1 MTRASRAARR
11 PRFGLLFCLAALL
24 FAAPALSPLAWGAAP
39 SFPLLT
45 GRVVDGA
52 NILSPQIEAELTAK
66 LAALE
71 TATKHQLVV
80 ATLADLQGYEIEEY
94 GNQLFRAWGVGQRD
108 VNDGVLFLIAPAER
122 KVRVEVGY
130 GMEGVLTDALSSVIL
145 QTKVLPRFKDGDM
158 PGGVVAGT
166 DALIEQLSLDAPE
179 AAQRIASAESEAA
192 SDEGFDPQA
201 FIFIVVLV
209 LWLVFGAMRGRRRGG
224 FGWIA
229 PVVFGGGSGTHW
241 SDRDSGG
248 GSWGGGGGFSGGG
261 GSSGGGGASGSW

>member
-1 MTRASRAARR
+1 MTGALRAMVRGR
-11 PRFGLLFCLAALL
+11 LLALVALL
-24 FAAPALSPLAWGAAP
+24 VLATPAFAAP
-39 SFPLLT
+39 SFPSLT

-71 TATKHQLVV
+71 AATRRQLVV

-94 GNQLFRAWGVGQRD
+94 GYQLGRAWAIGREG
-108 VNDGVLFLIAPAER
+108 VNDGALLLVAPAER
-122 KVRVEVGY
+122 KVRVEIGY
-130 GMEGVLTDALSSVIL
+130 GLEGVLTDALSNVIL

-166 DALIEQLSLDAPE
+166 DALIEQLSLDASE
-179 AAQRIASAESEAA
+179 AQQRIASAQSEAA
-192 SDEGFDPQA
+192 SDDGFDPEA

-209 LWLVFGAMRGRRRGG
+209 LWLVFGVMRSRRRGG
-224 FGWIA
+224 FGWVP
-229 PVVFGGGSGTHW
+229 PVAFGGGSGTSW

-248 GSWGGGGGFSGGG
+248 WGGGGGGFSGGG
-261 GSSGGGGASGSW
+261 GSFGGGGASGSW